1 MNEAQ
6 LSAARAGERGH
17 PEKRFFA
24 GGAKGRTMR
33 QHLILLTL
41 TTLLLPTAVLAGDG
55 IVAVQQ
61 NGRTVYVNSDTSP
74 PKPSAAARTT
84 RPAPRP
90 TTNLVYWSR
99 SKQRWIPVAPA
110 SHAAMR
116 AARSAAAE
124 FSQTLETQ
132 QAAVETPGSTGP
144 RRPLNADQID
154 ALIDQIASKH
164 GVDAN
169 LVRAVIKVE
178 SNFNPT
184 AVSRKG
190 AMGLMQ
196 LMPGTAQTLN
206 VSNPFDP
213 QQNIDAGVRH
223 LKALLSSY
231 GGDVPL
237 SLAAYNAGAGAVAR
251 NNGVPPFR
259 ETRSYVR
266 RITEI
271 YGNGS
276 ALRLGT
282 SSPIRVYRDAQ
293 GVINF
298 SNTE

>member
-1 MNEAQ
+1 MQ
-6 LSAARAGERGH
+6 R
-17 PEKRFFA
+17 
-24 GGAKGRTMR
+24 
-33 QHLILLTL
+33 HLILLTL
-41 TTLLLPTAVLAGDG
+41 TTLLLGTAAWAGDA

-61 NGRTVYVNSDTSP
+61 NGRTVYVNNDSLP
-74 PKPSAAARTT
+74 PKPSAPAHA
-84 RPAPRP
+84 RPAPR
-90 TTNLVYWSR
+90 TNNLVYWSR
-99 SKQRWIPVAPA
+99 SKHRWIPVPPY
-110 SHAAMR
+110 SHSLR
-116 AARSAAAE
+116 VARTAAAE
-124 FSQTLETQ
+124 VTQAISNQ
-132 QAAVETPGSTGP
+132 QAAAEQSGSTAP
-144 RRPLNADQID
+144 RRSLSAGEID
-154 ALIDQIASKH
+154 TLIDQIASKH
-164 GVDAN
+164 GVDPN

-184 AVSRKG
+184 AVSNKG

-196 LMPGTAQTLN
+196 LMPGTAHTLN

-223 LKALLSSY
+223 LRALLNSY

-259 ETRSYVR
+259 ETRNYVR

-271 YGNGS
+271 YGNGT
-276 ALRLGT
+276 ALRAGY

-293 GVINF
+293 GVLTF

>member
-1 MNEAQ
+1 
-6 LSAARAGERGH
+6 
-17 PEKRFFA
+17 
-24 GGAKGRTMR
+24 MR

-41 TTLLLPTAVLAGDG
+41 TTLLLPTVALAGDP
-55 IVAVQQ
+55 IVAVQD
-61 NGRTVYVNSDTSP
+61 NGRTVYVNSDSS
-74 PKPSAAARTT
+74 PKPSASART
-84 RPAPRP
+84 RPAPQ

-110 SHAAMR
+110 SRAAMR
-116 AARSAAAE
+116 AARNAAAE
-124 FSQTLETQ
+124 ISQTISSE
-132 QAAVETPGSTGP
+132 QAAASQPGNPAP
-144 RRPLNADQID
+144 RHPLSADEID
-154 ALIDQIASKH
+154 TLIDQIASKH
-164 GVDAN
+164 GVDPN

-178 SNFNPT
+178 SNYNPS

-196 LMPGTAQTLN
+196 LMPGTAQSLN

-213 QQNIDAGVRH
+213 QQNLDAGVRH

-259 ETRSYVR
+259 ETRNYVR

-282 SSPIRVYRDAQ
+282 SSSPIRVYRDPQ
-293 GVINF
+293 GVLTF
-298 SNTE
+298 SNQ

>member
-1 MNEAQ
+1 
-6 LSAARAGERGH
+6 
-17 PEKRFFA
+17 
-24 GGAKGRTMR
+24 MR

-41 TTLLLPTAVLAGDG
+41 TTLLLPTLALAGDS
-55 IVAVQQ
+55 IVPVQE
-61 NGRTVYVNSDTSP
+61 NGRTIYVNSDTPS
-74 PKPSAAARTT
+74 PKPSAAALT
-84 RPAPRP
+84 RPAPR

-99 SKQRWIPVAPA
+99 SRHRWIPVAPA
-110 SHAAMR
+110 TPAAMR
-116 AARSAAAE
+116 AARTAAAE
-124 FSQTLETQ
+124 ISQTISSE
-132 QAAVETPGSTGP
+132 QAAAEEPGSTAP
-144 RRPLNADQID
+144 RHTLSASEID
-154 ALIDQIASKH
+154 TLIDQIASKH
-164 GVDAN
+164 GVDPN

-196 LMPGTAQTLN
+196 LMPGTAQSLN
-206 VSNPFDP
+206 VIHPFDP
-213 QQNIDAGVRH
+213 QENLDAGVRH
-223 LKALLSSY
+223 LKSLLSSY
-231 GGDVPL
+231 GGDVSL

-259 ETRSYVR
+259 ETRNYVR

-282 SSPIRVYRDAQ
+282 STPIRVYRDSQ
-293 GVINF
+293 GVLTF

>member
-1 MNEAQ
+1 
-6 LSAARAGERGH
+6 
-17 PEKRFFA
+17 
-24 GGAKGRTMR
+24 MR
-33 QHLILLTL
+33 RHLILLTL
-41 TTLLLPTAVLAGDG
+41 TTLLLPTAARAGDA

-61 NGRTVYVNSDTSP
+61 NGRTIYVNSDTLS
-74 PKPSAAARTT
+74 PKPGAAAHA
-84 RPAPRP
+84 RPAPR

-99 SKQRWIPVAPA
+99 SQRRWIPVPPP

-124 FSQTLETQ
+124 VSQTLEAR
-132 QAAVETPGSTGP
+132 QAAAQPGTLS
-144 RRPLNADQID
+144 RQPLSADQID
-154 ALIDQIASKH
+154 GLIDQIAAKH
-164 GVDAN
+164 GVDPN

-223 LKALLSSY
+223 LRALLNTY
-231 GGDVPL
+231 GGDVSL

-259 ETRSYVR
+259 ETRNYVR

-271 YGNGS
+271 YGNGT
-276 ALRLGT
+276 ALRAGF

-293 GVINF
+293 GVLTF

>member
-1 MNEAQ
+1 
-6 LSAARAGERGH
+6 
-17 PEKRFFA
+17 
-24 GGAKGRTMR
+24 MR

-41 TTLLLPTAVLAGDG
+41 TTLLLPTAARAGDA

-61 NGRTVYVNSDTSP
+61 NGRTVYVNSDSP
-74 PKPSAAARTT
+74 SPKPGVAARART
-84 RPAPRP
+84 APRP

-99 SKQRWIPVAPA
+99 SKHRWIPVPPP
-110 SHAAMR
+110 SHAAMQ

-124 FSQTLETQ
+124 FSQALENREA
-132 QAAVETPGSTGP
+132 AAVQPGSTAP
-144 RRPLNADQID
+144 RHALSADEID
-154 ALIDQIASKH
+154 TLIGQIASKH
-164 GVDAN
+164 GVDPN

-196 LMPGTAQTLN
+196 LMPGTAHTLN

-223 LKALLSSY
+223 LKALLNSY
-231 GGDVPL
+231 GGDVSL

-259 ETRSYVR
+259 ETRNYVR
-266 RITEI
+266 RITEL
-271 YGNGS
+271 YGNGA
-276 ALRLGT
+276 ALRAGF

-293 GVINF
+293 GVLTF
-298 SNTE
+298 SNTD